1 MNHTPLLVAALKGN
15 MDVIHCLLD
24 AGANIDAK
32 AVQVRKRL
40 LRLLPCIASSYEA
53 V

>member
-1 MNHTPLLVAALKGN
+1 VAALKGK

-32 AVQVRKRL
+32 AVQVR
-40 LRLLPCIASSYEA
+40 
-53 V
+53 